1 MYDVLKY
8 SICEAID
15 RVKLCTELVMDNR
28 PLVGPMGQAYL
39 KSDEYGKT
47 SAAKQ
52 IVP

>member
-1 MYDVLKY
+1 MKLIVVLVTLG
-8 SICEAID
+8 SIIP
-15 RVKLCTELVMDNR
+15 CTELVMDNR

-47 SAAKQ
+47 PIANQ